1 MITKMGY
8 QSPWALFPMD
18 NVPIYSN
25 MSQMRNYNK
34 EFRNIAMKTRDEF
47 KDETKCLLPCKYM
60 EYKVHFKILH
70 TRFFFNFH
78 QFFFQL
84 SEPLTEAYTETVL
97 FIKLQNQYIEVMRE
111 EEAYPPLSLV
121 ADIGG
126 VLGLFIGFNFMM
138 LWDWIVWG
146 LTNVHQKTSRKKNV
160 HSKDCRNRRK

>member
-60 EYKVHFKILH
+60 EYKVHFKILWAAH
-70 TRFFFNFH
+70 VMGSSCNG
-78 QFFFQL
+78 QFGVWAFIVILLL
-84 SEPLTEAYTETVL
+84 S
-97 FIKLQNQYIEVMRE
+97 
-111 EEAYPPLSLV
+111 SL
-121 ADIGG
+121 
-126 VLGLFIGFNFMM
+126 
-138 LWDWIVWG
+138 
-146 LTNVHQKTSRKKNV
+146 
-160 HSKDCRNRRK
+160 

>member
-1 MITKMGY
+1 
-8 QSPWALFPMD
+8 MD

-70 TRFFFNFH
+70 TRFFFNFY

-111 EEAYPPLSLV
+111 EEVWLCTLHRFGTS
-121 ADIGG
+121 GG
-126 VLGLFIGFNFMM
+126 PAHGELGI
-138 LWDWIVWG
+138 
-146 LTNVHQKTSRKKNV
+146 
-160 HSKDCRNRRK
+160 